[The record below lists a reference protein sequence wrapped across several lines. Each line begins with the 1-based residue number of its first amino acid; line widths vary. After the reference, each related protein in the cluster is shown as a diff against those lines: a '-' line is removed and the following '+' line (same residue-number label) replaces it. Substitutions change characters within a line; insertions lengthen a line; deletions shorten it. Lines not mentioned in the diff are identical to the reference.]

1 MPNPDNRPPDIIIA
15 TPPTMS
21 DVPKV
26 KPTGFTIVSP
36 HLEAIN
42 FLQHIDKMVHS
53 KRAQTIHATS
63 RKRHK
68 FKKLQEDLIEW
79 RKTPTSHVKDMKAA
93 HKEWRVPGIRELND
107 NSGRY
112 MFSRAI
118 TTSAVLTQTQIQT
131 TRDTTGGTTVG
142 TTVTATPAKS
152 DTARA
157 HTIPPAQAPTILN
170 PVSDTTRKPVRNLFF
185 TLDNENKMQIN
196 WATRARIR
204 QMTQQQ

>member
-1 MPNPDNRPPDIIIA
+1 
-15 TPPTMS
+15 MS
-21 DVPKV
+21 EVPKV

-36 HLEAIN
+36 RLEAVN
-42 FLQHIDKMVHS
+42 LLQHIDKMVHS

-118 TTSAVLTQTQIQT
+118 TTAAGFTQTQIQT
-131 TRDTTGGTTVG
+131 QRDTTRGTTVG
-142 TTVTATPAKS
+142 TTVTAIPATS

-157 HTIPPAQAPTILN
+157 PPAQTPTILN
-170 PVSDTTRKPVRNLFF
+170 QASDTTRKPVSNSFF

-196 WATRARIR
+196 WATRAR
-204 QMTQQQ
+204 T